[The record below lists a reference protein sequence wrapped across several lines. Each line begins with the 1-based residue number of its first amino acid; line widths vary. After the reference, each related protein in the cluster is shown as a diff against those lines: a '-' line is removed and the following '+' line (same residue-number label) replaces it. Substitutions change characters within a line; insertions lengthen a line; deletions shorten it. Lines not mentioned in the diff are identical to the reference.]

1 MKKHFLLFLLII
13 APLFI
18 NTINACENN
27 AKLILLDEKHYET
40 NGTIVTVKFPQIINV
55 DDKIK
60 VDINNL
66 ILKTI
71 DTYLDEIKEFGKNQ
85 STAHKLIVEID
96 FENYYSDDDIFSFS
110 INSSQILA
118 DSHLQKKFFTINPT
132 TGEIYNVEH
141 FLGSDYQNIILT
153 TVKKQIAKNTK
164 NNPNLIYF
172 DEEVN
177 NLKIS
182 IDQPFYINKDNQ
194 VVVVFDQ
201 FQIAPG
207 YMSLP
212 SFIVK

>member
-1 MKKHFLLFLLII
+1 MKKYFLLFLLII

-18 NTINACENN
+18 NSVDACENN
-27 AKLILLDEKHYET
+27 AKLILLEEKHYET
-40 NGTIVTVKFPQIINV
+40 NGNIVTVKFPQIINV

-60 VDINNL
+60 VDINSL

-71 DTYLDEIKEFGKNQ
+71 DTYLDEIKGFDKNPG
-85 STAHKLIVEID
+85 TAHKLIVEID

-153 TVKKQIAKNTK
+153 TVKKQIAENTK

>member
-1 MKKHFLLFLLII
+1 MKKYFLLFLLII

-18 NTINACENN
+18 NSVDACENN
-27 AKLILLDEKHYET
+27 AKLILLEEKHYET
-40 NGTIVTVKFPQIINV
+40 NGNIVTVKFPQIINV

-60 VDINNL
+60 VDINSL

-71 DTYLDEIKEFGKNQ
+71 DTYLDEIKGFDKNPG
-85 STAHKLIVEID
+85 TAHKLIVEID

-153 TVKKQIAKNTK
+153 TVKKQITENTK

>member
-1 MKKHFLLFLLII
+1 MKKYFLLFLLII

-27 AKLILLDEKHYET
+27 AKLILLEEKHYE
-40 NGTIVTVKFPQIINV
+40 I
-55 DDKIK
+55 
-60 VDINNL
+60 
-66 ILKTI
+66 
-71 DTYLDEIKEFGKNQ
+71 GKNQ

-153 TVKKQIAKNTK
+153 TVKNFK
-164 NNPNLIYF
+164 
-172 DEEVN
+172 
-177 NLKIS
+177 
-182 IDQPFYINKDNQ
+182 
-194 VVVVFDQ
+194 
-201 FQIAPG
+201 
-207 YMSLP
+207 
-212 SFIVK
+212 

>member
-18 NTINACENN
+18 NTVNACENN
-27 AKLILLDEKHYET
+27 AKLILLEEKHYET

-60 VDINNL
+60 VDINSL

-71 DTYLDEIKEFGKNQ
+71 DTYLDEIKGFDKNPG
-85 STAHKLIVEID
+85 TAHKLIVEID

-153 TVKKQIAKNTK
+153 TVKKQIAENTK

-182 IDQPFYINKDNQ
+182 INQPFYINKDNQ

>member
-1 MKKHFLLFLLII
+1 MKKYFLLFLLII

-18 NTINACENN
+18 NSVDACENN
-27 AKLILLDEKHYET
+27 AKLILLEEKHYET
-40 NGTIVTVKFPQIINV
+40 NGNIVTVKFPQIINV

-60 VDINNL
+60 VDINSL

-71 DTYLDEIKEFGKNQ
+71 DTYLDEIKGFDKNPG
-85 STAHKLIVEID
+85 TAHKLIVEID

-153 TVKKQIAKNTK
+153 TVKKQIAENTK
-164 NNPNLIYF
+164 NNPILMKKLI
-172 DEEVN
+172 
-177 NLKIS
+177 I
-182 IDQPFYINKDNQ
+182 
-194 VVVVFDQ
+194 
-201 FQIAPG
+201 
-207 YMSLP
+207 
-212 SFIVK
+212 

>member
-1 MKKHFLLFLLII
+1 MKKRFLVFLLII

-18 NTINACENN
+18 NTVNASENN
-27 AKLILLDEKHYET
+27 AKLVLLKEKHYET
-40 NGTIVTVKFPQIINV
+40 DGTIVTIKFPQIINV
-55 DDKIK
+55 DNKIK
-60 VDINNL
+60 KNINKL

-71 DTYLDEIKEFGKNQ
+71 DTYLDEIKEFDKNPN
-85 STAHKLIVEID
+85 TEHKLIVDIN
-96 FENYYSDDDIFSFS
+96 FENYYSNDEIISFS

-118 DSHLQKKFFTINPT
+118 DSYLQKKFFTINLT
-132 TGEIYNVEH
+132 TGKVYNVEH

-153 TVKKQIAKNTK
+153 TVKKQIAENTQKNSD
-164 NNPNLIYF
+164 LIYF
-172 DEEVN
+172 DEEVS

-194 VVVVFDQ
+194 VVVVFNQ

-212 SFIVK
+212 EFIIK

>member
-1 MKKHFLLFLLII
+1 MKKYFLLFLLII

-27 AKLILLDEKHYET
+27 AKLILLEEKHYET

-182 IDQPFYINKDNQ
+182 INQPFYINKDNQ

>member
-1 MKKHFLLFLLII
+1 MKKYFLLFLLII

-18 NTINACENN
+18 NSVDACENN
-27 AKLILLDEKHYET
+27 AKLILLEEKHYET
-40 NGTIVTVKFPQIINV
+40 NGNIVTVKFPQIINV

-60 VDINNL
+60 VDINSL

-71 DTYLDEIKEFGKNQ
+71 DTYLDEIKGFDKNPG
-85 STAHKLIVEID
+85 TAHKLIVEID

>member
-1 MKKHFLLFLLII
+1 MKKYFLLFLLII

-18 NTINACENN
+18 NSVDACENN
-27 AKLILLDEKHYET
+27 AKLILLEEKHYET
-40 NGTIVTVKFPQIINV
+40 NGNIVTVKFLQIINV

-60 VDINNL
+60 VDINSL

-71 DTYLDEIKEFGKNQ
+71 DTYLDEIKGFDKNPG
-85 STAHKLIVEID
+85 TAHKLIVEID

-153 TVKKQIAKNTK
+153 TVKKQIAENTK

>member
-18 NTINACENN
+18 NSVDACENN
-27 AKLILLDEKHYET
+27 AKLILLEEKHYET
-40 NGTIVTVKFPQIINV
+40 NGNIVTVKFPQIINV

-60 VDINNL
+60 VYINSL

-71 DTYLDEIKEFGKNQ
+71 DTYLDEIKGFDKNPG
-85 STAHKLIVEID
+85 TAHKLIVEID

-153 TVKKQIAKNTK
+153 TVKKQIAENTK

-177 NLKIS
+177 NLKFS

>member
-18 NTINACENN
+18 NTVNACENN
-27 AKLILLDEKHYET
+27 AKLILLEEKHYET

-60 VDINNL
+60 ADINNL

-71 DTYLDEIKEFGKNQ
+71 DTYLDEIKEFDKNP

>member
-18 NTINACENN
+18 NTVNARENN
-27 AKLILLDEKHYET
+27 AKLILLEEKHYET

-60 VDINNL
+60 VNINNL

-71 DTYLDEIKEFGKNQ
+71 DTYLDEIKEFDKNPN
-85 STAHKLIVEID
+85 TAHKLIVEID

>member
-1 MKKHFLLFLLII
+1 MKKYFLLFLLII

-18 NTINACENN
+18 NSVDACENN
-27 AKLILLDEKHYET
+27 AKLILLEEKHYET
-40 NGTIVTVKFPQIINV
+40 NGNIVTVKFPQIINV

-60 VDINNL
+60 VYINSL

-71 DTYLDEIKEFGKNQ
+71 DTYLDEIKGFDKNPG
-85 STAHKLIVEID
+85 TAHKLIVEID

-118 DSHLQKKFFTINPT
+118 DSHLQKKFFTINPA

-153 TVKKQIAKNTK
+153 TVKKQIAENTK

>member
-1 MKKHFLLFLLII
+1 MKKYFLLFLLII

-18 NTINACENN
+18 NSVDACENN
-27 AKLILLDEKHYET
+27 AKLILLEEKHYET
-40 NGTIVTVKFPQIINV
+40 NGNIVTVKFPQIINV

-60 VDINNL
+60 VYINSL

-71 DTYLDEIKEFGKNQ
+71 DTYLDEIKGFDKNPG
-85 STAHKLIVEID
+85 TAHKLIVEID

-153 TVKKQIAKNTK
+153 TVKKQIAENTK

-194 VVVVFDQ
+194 VVVFDQ

>member
-1 MKKHFLLFLLII
+1 MKKYFLLFLLII

-18 NTINACENN
+18 NSVDACENN
-27 AKLILLDEKHYET
+27 AKLILLEEKHYET
-40 NGTIVTVKFPQIINV
+40 NGNIVTVKFPQIINV

-60 VDINNL
+60 VDINSL

-153 TVKKQIAKNTK
+153 TVKKQIAENTK

-182 IDQPFYINKDNQ
+182 INQPFYINKDNQ

>member
-1 MKKHFLLFLLII
+1 MKKYFLLFLLII

-18 NTINACENN
+18 NSVDACENN
-27 AKLILLDEKHYET
+27 AKLILLEEKHYET
-40 NGTIVTVKFPQIINV
+40 NGNIVTVKFPQIINV

-60 VDINNL
+60 VDINSL

-71 DTYLDEIKEFGKNQ
+71 DTYLDEIKGFDKNPG
-85 STAHKLIVEID
+85 TAHKLIVEID

-153 TVKKQIAKNTK
+153 TVKKQIAENTK

-182 IDQPFYINKDNQ
+182 IHQPFYINKDNQ

>member
-1 MKKHFLLFLLII
+1 MKKYFLLFLLII

-18 NTINACENN
+18 NSVDACENN
-27 AKLILLDEKHYET
+27 AKLILLEEKHYET
-40 NGTIVTVKFPQIINV
+40 NGNIVTVKFPQIINV

-60 VDINNL
+60 VDINSL

-71 DTYLDEIKEFGKNQ
+71 DTYLDEIKGFDKNPG
-85 STAHKLIVEID
+85 TAHKLIVEID

-153 TVKKQIAKNTK
+153 TVKKQIAENTK

-182 IDQPFYINKDNQ
+182 INQPFYINKDNQ

>member
-18 NTINACENN
+18 NTVNACENN
-27 AKLILLDEKHYET
+27 AKLILLEEKHYET

-60 VDINNL
+60 ADINNL

-71 DTYLDEIKEFGKNQ
+71 DTYLDEIKEFDKNP

-153 TVKKQIAKNTK
+153 TVKKQIAENTK

>member
-18 NTINACENN
+18 NSVDACENN
-27 AKLILLDEKHYET
+27 AKLILLEEKHYET
-40 NGTIVTVKFPQIINV
+40 NGNIVTVKFPQIINV

-60 VDINNL
+60 VYINSL

-71 DTYLDEIKEFGKNQ
+71 DTYLDEIKGFDKNPG
-85 STAHKLIVEID
+85 TAHKLIVEID

-153 TVKKQIAKNTK
+153 TVKKQIAENTK

>member
-1 MKKHFLLFLLII
+1 MKKYFLLFLLII

-27 AKLILLDEKHYET
+27 AKLILLEEKHYET

>member
-1 MKKHFLLFLLII
+1 MKKHFLVLLLII

-18 NTINACENN
+18 NSVNACENN
-27 AKLILLDEKHYET
+27 AKLVLLKEKQYET
-40 NGTIVTVKFPQIINV
+40 DGTIVTIKFPKVINV
-55 DDKIK
+55 NDKVK
-60 VDINNL
+60 KDINKL

-71 DTYLDEIKEFGKNQ
+71 DTYLDEIKEFDKNPN
-85 STAHKLIVEID
+85 TEHKLIVDIN
-96 FENYYSDDDIFSFS
+96 FENYYSDNEIFSFS

-118 DSHLQKKFFTINPT
+118 DSYLQKKFYTINLD
-132 TGEIYNVEH
+132 TGDIYNVEH
-141 FLGSDYQNIILT
+141 FLGTDYQNIILS
-153 TVKKQIAKNTK
+153 TVKKQIAENTQK
-164 NNPNLIYF
+164 NPNLIYF

-194 VVVVFDQ
+194 VVVVFNQ

-212 SFIVK
+212 EFIIK

>member
-18 NTINACENN
+18 NTVNACENN
-27 AKLILLDEKHYET
+27 AKLILLEEKHYET

-60 VDINNL
+60 ADINNL

-71 DTYLDEIKEFGKNQ
+71 DTYLDEIKEFDKNP

-153 TVKKQIAKNTK
+153 TVKKQIAKSTK

>member
-18 NTINACENN
+18 NTVNACENN
-27 AKLILLDEKHYET
+27 AKLILLEEKHYET

-60 VDINNL
+60 VDINSL

-71 DTYLDEIKEFGKNQ
+71 DTYLDEIKGFDKNPG
-85 STAHKLIVEID
+85 TAHKLIVEID

-153 TVKKQIAKNTK
+153 TVKKQIAENTK

>member
-1 MKKHFLLFLLII
+1 MKKYFLLFLLII

-27 AKLILLDEKHYET
+27 AKLILLEEKHYET

-153 TVKKQIAKNTK
+153 TVKKQIAENTK

>member
-18 NTINACENN
+18 NTVNACENN
-27 AKLILLDEKHYET
+27 AKLILLEEKYYET

-60 VDINNL
+60 VNINNL

-71 DTYLDEIKEFGKNQ
+71 DTYLDEIKEFDKNP

>member
-1 MKKHFLLFLLII
+1 MKKYFLLFLLII

-27 AKLILLDEKHYET
+27 AKLILLEEKHYET

-60 VDINNL
+60 VDINSL

-71 DTYLDEIKEFGKNQ
+71 DTYLDEIKGFDKNPG
-85 STAHKLIVEID
+85 TAHKLIVEID

>member
-1 MKKHFLLFLLII
+1 MKKYFLLFLLII

-18 NTINACENN
+18 NSVDACENN
-27 AKLILLDEKHYET
+27 AKLILLEEKHYET
-40 NGTIVTVKFPQIINV
+40 NGNIVTVKFPQIINI

-60 VDINNL
+60 VDINSL

-71 DTYLDEIKEFGKNQ
+71 DTYLDEIKGFDKNPG
-85 STAHKLIVEID
+85 TAHKLIVEID

-153 TVKKQIAKNTK
+153 TVKKQIAENTK

>member
-1 MKKHFLLFLLII
+1 MKKYFLLFLLII

-18 NTINACENN
+18 NTVNACENN
-27 AKLILLDEKHYET
+27 AKLILLEEKHYET

-60 VDINNL
+60 VDINSL

-71 DTYLDEIKEFGKNQ
+71 DTYLDEIKGFDKNPG
-85 STAHKLIVEID
+85 TAHKLIVEID

-153 TVKKQIAKNTK
+153 TVKKQIAENTK

>member
-18 NTINACENN
+18 NSVDACENN
-27 AKLILLDEKHYET
+27 AKLILLEEKHYET
-40 NGTIVTVKFPQIINV
+40 NGNIVTVKFPQIINV

-60 VDINNL
+60 VDINSL

-71 DTYLDEIKEFGKNQ
+71 DTYLDEIKGFDKNPG
-85 STAHKLIVEID
+85 TAHKLIVEID

-153 TVKKQIAKNTK
+153 TVKKQIAENTK